1 MNVARRTDVI
11 SSHQPL
17 VILDKVMRIE
27 GVGEGRYDI
36 GVAFTAVDS
45 DHRLALKKYFENAK
59 EVMAA
64 HMAWMK
70 DPILITLTNKE
81 KKSKKTKNDSDV
93 AGYFLRF
100 QGFKV
105 RVG

>member
-1 MNVARRTDVI
+1 M
-11 SSHQPL
+11 

-27 GVGEGRYDI
+27 EVGEGRYDI

-45 DHRLALKKYFENAK
+45 DHRLALKKCFEKNEK
-59 EVMAA
+59 GVMAA

-70 DPILITLTNKE
+70 DPILITSTNKE
-81 KKSKKTKNDSDV
+81 KKTKNDHDV

>member
-1 MNVARRTDVI
+1 MDIPGWNKYRNECCKTDVI

-27 GVGEGRYDI
+27 EVGEGRYDI

-45 DHRLALKKYFENAK
+45 DHRLALKKYFEKNEK

-70 DPILITLTNKE
+70 DPVL
-81 KKSKKTKNDSDV
+81 
-93 AGYFLRF
+93 
-100 QGFKV
+100 
-105 RVG
+105 